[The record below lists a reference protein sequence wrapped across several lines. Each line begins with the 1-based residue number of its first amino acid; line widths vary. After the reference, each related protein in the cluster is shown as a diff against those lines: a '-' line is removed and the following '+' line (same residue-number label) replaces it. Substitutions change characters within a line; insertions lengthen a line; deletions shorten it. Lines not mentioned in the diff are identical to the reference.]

1 MVSQSQST
9 GSRYQ
14 TDAVFRKRVLA
25 RCKARYER
33 KKAEDPTFLVRLNK
47 LSKESRERRKAFD
60 PAFGKKRAAKQTAYR
75 RTHLGQ
81 MQHIVYGIKSRCRK
95 RNLEFN
101 LDQLWVE
108 AAAKITHCQKSGL
121 KLRWGHDTS
130 VQKGHVDPLGPSV
143 DRINP
148 GKGYAKKN
156 VRVVA
161 YFVNS
166 AKMSMSEKDFDRVM
180 RAWTKQYR

>member
-1 MVSQSQST
+1 MGSQSQTT

-14 TDAVFRKRVLA
+14 TDAAYREKLLA
-25 RCKARYER
+25 KCKARYAR
-33 KKAEDPTFLVRLNK
+33 KKLEDPTYLVRLNK
-47 LSKESRERRKAFD
+47 RARERDAQRRARD
-60 PAFGKKRAAKQTAYR
+60 PSVTKNRQARQTAHR
-75 RTHLGQ
+75 RTPLGQ
-81 MQHIVYGIKSRCRK
+81 MKHIVYGIASRCRK
-95 RNLEFN
+95 REHVFE
-101 LDQLWVE
+101 LDTAWVE

-121 KLRWGHDTS
+121 KLRWGHDRTS
-130 VQKGHVDPLGPSV
+130 NAGHVDPLGPSV

-148 GKGYAKKN
+148 SKGYTKKN

-180 RAWTKQYR
+180 RAWSKKYA